1 MSTFE
6 IILVVIIYMFG
17 YGYTLANIADDNI
30 KQNKTPSTLL
40 TVLRFILCFVWA
52 FFFPLLL
59 SFDIYIKLNS
69 K

>member
-6 IILVVIIYMFG
+6 IILVTIVYMFG
-17 YGYTLANIADDNI
+17 YGYTFANIVDNDI
-30 KQNKTPSTLL
+30 KQNKTHSTFL
-40 TVLRFILCFVWA
+40 TVLRFMLCFVWA

>member
-6 IILVVIIYMFG
+6 IILVAIIYMFG
-17 YGYTLANIADDNI
+17 YGYTFANIVDNDI

-40 TVLRFILCFVWA
+40 TVLRFILCFVWT